1 MPYLNIILT
10 SSPFT
15 SVRRQSSTGSSNPL
29 LIQTTSPFFFIM
41 TSTLP
46 LKYRKKTLFFKP
58 LRVFPL
64 YSAHFKRVYKSPII
78 FYYLPYTDLKEINSE
93 LTKNNIKIL
102 INKKS
107 DYSNILNIPYDQE
120 IFAIELFY
128 NETKILDI
136 NRSWNNTPII
146 DRLNLHKIPF
156 CRILNGGQEYIYAPE
171 ILFTSYLTLQNFLNF
186 IASPIFIMLAKQ
198 PYSISSRADL
208 NAYESSRETEETLL
222 TT

>member
-1 MPYLNIILT
+1 M
-10 SSPFT
+10 
-15 SVRRQSSTGSSNPL
+15 
-29 LIQTTSPFFFIM
+29 
-41 TSTLP
+41 
-46 LKYRKKTLFFKP
+46 
-58 LRVFPL
+58 
-64 YSAHFKRVYKSPII
+64 
-78 FYYLPYTDLKEINSE
+78 KEINSE

-222 TT
+222 TTWRLRISVFFLYYNM